1 MKFSKLTVA
10 IAATLGA
17 SFAFDAIAMDLYV
30 DTKTK
35 QIYAEPGR
43 GRELM
48 GSFEKVAEAP
58 AHSLAA
64 PAAPL
69 ATKAEVAAIRE
80 ELDLKNNEIK
90 ALSEFAAEA
99 NGPESAHVSLK
110 DGIHFATKDGNFT
123 AGVNGRLQVD
133 SQVNNQSFDTVTN
146 GYTNPTAT
154 GLPASLNDGV
164 ALRRARLGVEGT
176 FFKKTDYKFEYDFT
190 RGNGLNAG
198 GVTDAYIRYN
208 FSKPLSVKVGAFKEP
223 FSLEEA
229 TSNRYISFIERNMS
243 VNTFVDNLNTYK
255 LGIGANYATDRWQ
268 IGSSLQT
275 EGVGGYNAYGNNSLT
290 ASTGSAV
297 NTNGG
302 VNRNGGGGD
311 TSWEVNTRVSGVP
324 WMASKTKFLHMGASG
339 SFININN
346 NYTQGGNYNNGG
358 VIFANGLG
366 GNVDRSSILNTGN
379 LTAAPAAIKNAAG
392 VVTTAGTNE
401 WQAGARQ
408 ANNLTRFGAESAL
421 VYGPFSAQGEYIQT
435 NVSGQGYDN
444 AVLSGAYGYVTYFL
458 TGESRNYKA
467 KTAAWDRLKPNRN
480 FDMKGGLG
488 AWELLAGYDWM
499 NLNSGGVLGGEANV
513 VKGGINWYPHSH
525 LKVMANYLHPMNIET
540 ANQQTYAVG
549 GSKPNTTQGQAF
561 NGASL
566 DMFETRVQVDW

>member
-43 GRELM
+43 GRVLM
-48 GSFEKVAEAP
+48 GAFEKVAEAP
-58 AHSLAA
+58 ANSLAA

-69 ATKAEVAAIRE
+69 ATKAEVAAIRQ

-99 NGPESAHVSLK
+99 NGPDSAHVSLK
-110 DGIHFATKDGNFT
+110 DGVHFATKDGNFT
-123 AGVNGRLQVD
+123 AGLNGRMQVD
-133 SQVNNQSFDTVTN
+133 SQVNNQSFDTRQN
-146 GYTNPTAT
+146 GYFGAT
-154 GLPASLNDGV
+154 GPGGINSLIGDQPAGLNNGV
-164 ALRRARLGVEGT
+164 ALRRGRMGIEGT
-176 FFKKTDYKFEYDFT
+176 MYKKTDYKFEYDFT

-198 GVTDAYIRYN
+198 GITDAYVRYN
-208 FSKPLSVKVGAFKEP
+208 FSKPFSVKIGAFKEP

-229 TSNRYISFIERNMS
+229 TSNRYTSFIERNMA
-243 VNTFVDNLNTYK
+243 VNTFVDSLNTYK
-255 LGIGANYATDRWQ
+255 MGIGGNYATDRWQ

-275 EGVGGYNAYGNNSLT
+275 EGVGGYSNAYGNSALSSN
-290 ASTGSAV
+290 TGSAI
-297 NTNGG
+297 NNNGG

-324 WMASKTKFLHMGASG
+324 WMASKTKFLHVGASG

-346 NYTQGGNYNNGG
+346 NYTSNGTYSNGG
-358 VIFANGLG
+358 LIYANGLG
-366 GNVDRSSILNTGN
+366 GNVDRSAILSTGN
-379 LTAAPAAIKNAAG
+379 LTSVGQENNKF
-392 VVTTAGTNE
+392 
-401 WQAGARQ
+401 ARQ
-408 ANNLTRFGAESAL
+408 ANNVTRFGGESAL
-421 VYGPFSAQGEYIQT
+421 VYGPFSAQGEYILN
-435 NVSGQGYDN
+435 NVSGKGYTG
-444 AVLSGAYGYVTYFL
+444 AGLSGAYGYVSYFL

-480 FDMKGGLG
+480 FDMKGGKG
-488 AWELLAGYDWM
+488 AWELVAGYDWM
-499 NLNSGGVLGGEANV
+499 NLNSGGVLGGSAQV
-513 VKGGINWYPHSH
+513 VKGGINWYPHPN
-525 LKVMANYLHPMNIET
+525 LRVMANYLHPT
-540 ANQQTYAVG
+540 AINTGSQQQYRGVTGALP
-549 GSKPNTTQGQAF
+549 SATTQGQAF
-561 NGASL
+561 NNGTL

>member
-10 IAATLGA
+10 IAATLGT

-35 QIYAEPGR
+35 QIFAEPGR
-43 GRELM
+43 GRVLM
-48 GSFEKVAEAP
+48 GAFEKVAEEP
-58 AHSLAA
+58 SPLSP

-110 DGIHFATKDGNFT
+110 DGIHFATKDGNFS
-123 AGVNGRLQVD
+123 AGINGRMQVD
-133 SQVNNQSFDTVTN
+133 SQVNNQSFDTPTN
-146 GYTNPTAT
+146 GYTSTTAG

-164 ALRRARLGVEGT
+164 ALRRARIGVEGT

-208 FSKPLSVKVGAFKEP
+208 FSKPFSVKIGAFKEP

-229 TSNRYISFIERNMS
+229 TSNRYVTFIERNMS

-275 EGVGGYNAYGNNSLT
+275 EGVGGYNAYGNNTLT
-290 ASTGSAV
+290 SSTGSAI

-346 NYTQGGNYNNGG
+346 NYKQGGDFSNGG
-358 VIFANGLG
+358 IIFANGLG

-379 LTAAPAAIKNAAG
+379 LTGGNKNSS
-392 VVTTAGTNE
+392 NS
-401 WQAGARQ
+401 RQ
-408 ANNLTRFGAESAL
+408 ANNLTRFGAESAV
-421 VYGPFSAQGEYIQT
+421 VYGPWSAQGEYIQT
-435 NVSGQGYDN
+435 NVSGQGYNN
-444 AVLSGAYGYVTYFL
+444 AVLQGAYGYMTYFL

-467 KTAAWDRLKPNRN
+467 KTAAWDRIKPNRN

-488 AWELLAGYDWM
+488 AWELVAGYDWM
-499 NLNSGGVLGGEANV
+499 NLNSGGAMGGAATV
-513 VKGGINWYPHSH
+513 AKGGFNWYPHSH
-525 LKVMANYLHPMNIET
+525 LRVSANYLHPMSIDT
-540 ANQQTYAVG
+540 ANQTTNTATGASV
-549 GSKPNTTQGQAF
+549 PNTTQGQAF
-561 NGASL
+561 NGAKL

>member
-17 SFAFDAIAMDLYV
+17 TASFNALAMDLYV

-80 ELDLKNNEIK
+80 ELALKNNEIK

-110 DGIHFATKDGNFT
+110 DGIHFATKDGNFS
-123 AGVNGRLQVD
+123 AGINGRMQVD
-133 SQVNNQSFDTVTN
+133 SQVNNQSFDTPQN
-146 GYTNPTAT
+146 GYFGKTNSNGTNVAA
-154 GLPASLNDGV
+154 GDAPAGLNDGV

-290 ASTGSAV
+290 SSTGSAI

-311 TSWEVNTRVSGVP
+311 TSWEVNTRLSGVP
-324 WMASKTKFLHMGASG
+324 WMASKTKFLHAGASG

-346 NYTQGGNYNNGG
+346 NYSSNGTYSNGG
-358 VIFANGLG
+358 LIYANGLG

-379 LTAAPAAIKNAAG
+379 LTSTGNENAA
-392 VVTTAGTNE
+392 A
-401 WQAGARQ
+401 ARQ
-408 ANNLTRFGAESAL
+408 VNNVTRFGAESAL

-435 NVSGQGYDN
+435 NVSGKGYDN

-458 TGESRNYKA
+458 TGESRNYKS

-488 AWELLAGYDWM
+488 AWEVLAGYDWM

-525 LKVMANYLHPMNIET
+525 LVVMANYLHPMNIDTSGQQGYKQGGT
-540 ANQQTYAVG
+540 AANT
-549 GSKPNTTQGQAF
+549 TTQGAAF

-566 DMFETRVQVDW
+566 DMFETRFQVDW

>member
-10 IAATLGA
+10 IAATLGT
-17 SFAFDAIAMDLYV
+17 SFAFDATAMDLYV

-35 QIYAEPGR
+35 QIFAEPGR
-43 GRELM
+43 GRVLM
-48 GSFEKVAEAP
+48 GAFEKVAEEP
-58 AHSLAA
+58 SPLSP

-123 AGVNGRLQVD
+123 AGINGRMQVD
-133 SQVNNQSFDTVTN
+133 SQINDQNLTTSTGNFVSTSGV
-146 GYTNPTAT
+146 PAT
-154 GLPASLNDGV
+154 LNDGV

-198 GVTDAYIRYN
+198 GITDAYIRYN
-208 FSKPLSVKVGAFKEP
+208 FSKPFSVKVGAFKEP

-229 TSNRYISFIERNMS
+229 TSNRYTSFIERNMS

-255 LGIGANYATDRWQ
+255 MGIGANYAVDRWQ
-268 IGSSLQT
+268 IGTSLQT
-275 EGVGGYNAYGNNSLT
+275 EGVGGYKAYGDNSLT
-290 ASTGSAV
+290 STTGSAY

-311 TSWEVNTRVSGVP
+311 TSWEVNARLTGVP
-324 WMASKTKFLHMGASG
+324 WMASKTKFMHVGASG
-339 SFININN
+339 SFINVNN
-346 NYTQGGNYNNGG
+346 NYTANGNYNNGG
-358 VIFANGLG
+358 IIFANGLG
-366 GNVDRSSILNTGN
+366 GNVDRTQILGTGN
-379 LTAAPAAIKNAAG
+379 MTSTGAQNAA
-392 VVTTAGTNE
+392 N
-401 WQAGARQ
+401 ARK
-408 ANNLTRFGAESAL
+408 ADNLTRFGAESAV
-421 VYGPFSAQGEYIQT
+421 VYGPWSLQGEYLQT
-435 NVSGQGYDN
+435 NVTGKGYN
-444 AVLSGAYGYVTYFL
+444 NTVLDGYYGYVTYFL

-467 KTAAWDRLKPNRN
+467 KTAAWDRIKPNRN

-488 AWELLAGYDWM
+488 AWELVGGYDYM
-499 NLNSGGVLGGEANV
+499 NLNSSGVTGGQASV

-525 LKVMANYLHPMNIET
+525 LRVMVNYLHPLDINT
-540 ANQQTYAVG
+540 KGVG
-549 GSKPNTTQGQAF
+549 SYTGTNGAWSANTTAQAW

-566 DMFETRVQVDW
+566 DMFETRMQVDW

>member
-10 IAATLGA
+10 IAATLGT
-17 SFAFDAIAMDLYV
+17 SFAFDATAMDLYV

-35 QIYAEPGR
+35 QIFAEPGR
-43 GRELM
+43 GRVLM
-48 GSFEKVAEAP
+48 GAFEKVAEEP
-58 AHSLAA
+58 SPLSP

-110 DGIHFATKDGNFT
+110 DGIHFATKDGNFS
-123 AGVNGRLQVD
+123 AGINGRLQVD
-133 SQVNNQSFDTVTN
+133 SQINDQNFTGAQG
-146 GYTNPTAT
+146 GYYGTTT
-154 GLPASLNDGV
+154 STSGMQPAGLNDGV
-164 ALRRARLGVEGT
+164 ALRRARIGVEGT

-208 FSKPLSVKVGAFKEP
+208 FSKPFSIKLGAFKEP

-229 TSNRYISFIERNMS
+229 TSNRYITFIERNMS

-275 EGVGGYNAYGNNSLT
+275 EGVGGYNAYGDNKLT
-290 ASTGSAV
+290 ASTGSAI

-311 TSWEVNTRVSGVP
+311 TSWEVNTRLTGVP
-324 WMASKTKFLHMGASG
+324 WMASKTKFLHVGASG

-346 NYTQGGNYNNGG
+346 NYSSNGTYSNGG

-379 LTAAPAAIKNAAG
+379 LTSTGPQG
-392 VVTTAGTNE
+392 SSTARV
-401 WQAGARQ
+401 AD
-408 ANNLTRFGAESAL
+408 NLTRFGAESAV
-421 VYGPFSAQGEYIQT
+421 VYGPWSAQGEYIQT
-435 NVSGQGYDN
+435 NVTGKGYNN
-444 AVLSGAYGYVTYFL
+444 AVLDGYYGYVTYFL
-458 TGESRNYKA
+458 TGESRNYKS
-467 KTAAWDRLKPNRN
+467 KTAAWDRIKPNRN

-488 AWELLAGYDWM
+488 AWELIGGYDYM
-499 NLNSGGVLGGEANV
+499 NLTSGGALGGTAST
-513 VKGGINWYPHSH
+513 VKGGINWFPHSH
-525 LKVMANYLHPMNIET
+525 LRVSANYIHALDINT
-540 ANQQTYAVG
+540 ATQNTYAQG
-549 GSKPNTTQGQAF
+549 GNAAKTTTQGQAY
-561 NGASL
+561 NGAQL